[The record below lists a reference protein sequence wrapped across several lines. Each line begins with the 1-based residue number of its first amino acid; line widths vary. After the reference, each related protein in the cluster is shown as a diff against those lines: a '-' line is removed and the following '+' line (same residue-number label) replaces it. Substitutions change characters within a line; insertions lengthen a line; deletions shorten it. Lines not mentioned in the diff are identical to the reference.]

1 MEELTTNV
9 PLSLQIFFGL
19 TTLLAVYLFYL
30 AGGKRTKL
38 LLLAGGLMVFQS
50 LLAFSGILLD
60 KEQLPPPLLLVVLPS
75 FLLILYCFFSQ
86 SGKKFLDSLNY
97 TCLNYLHIVRIPV
110 EIVLFLLFSRGLI
123 PESMTFEGRNFDL
136 FSGLSAPLIAYFGY
150 QRKIL
155 SPRLMMIWNWICLAL
170 VLQVV
175 ITGILS
181 APSPIQQLSFDQP
194 NIGVLLFPFVWLPGI
209 IVPLVMFAHFA
220 SIRQLRK
227 GI

>member
-1 MEELTTNV
+1 MSPINPSV
-9 PLSLQIFFGL
+9 PVALQIFFGL
-19 TTLLAVYLFYL
+19 STLLTVYLFYL
-30 AGGKRTKL
+30 AGGKKTKL

-50 LLAFSGILLD
+50 LLAISGILLNM
-60 KEQLPPPLLLVVLPS
+60 EQLPPPLLLVILPS
-75 FLLILYCFFSQ
+75 VLLILYCFFSQ
-86 SGKKFLDSLNY
+86 SGKSFLDSLNY
-97 TCLNYLHIVRIPV
+97 TSLNYLHIVRIPV

-136 FSGLSAPLIAYFGY
+136 FSGLSAGLIAYFGY
-150 QRKIL
+150 QRKVL
-155 SPRLMMIWNWICLAL
+155 SARLLMIWNWVCLAL

-181 APSPIQQLSFDQP
+181 APSPIQQLSFHEP

-209 IVPLVMFAHFA
+209 VVPLVMFAHFA

-227 GI
+227 AT